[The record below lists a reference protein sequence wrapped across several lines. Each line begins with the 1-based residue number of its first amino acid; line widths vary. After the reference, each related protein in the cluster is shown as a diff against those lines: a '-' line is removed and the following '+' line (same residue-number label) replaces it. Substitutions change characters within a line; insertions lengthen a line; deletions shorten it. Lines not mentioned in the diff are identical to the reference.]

1 MFWTLQHA
9 IHLTTTRPR
18 YFMRVSEFFLSSDK
32 ILVNSRRGNRPMW
45 SETLRRQHP
54 LQFFRT
60 SFSDFYSI
68 KNWFLVLFFSV
79 ILLTEKR
86 RENFFSFSLKENL
99 FLFFLTSLPLTDSV
113 SFGTKFGTFP
123 SNFGPFFWR
132 KNWSPLK
139 ILRLQIKGKWANIF
153 AWNIFNCIFHIVSV
167 LDR

>member
-1 MFWTLQHA
+1 MFRTLQHT

-86 RENFFSFSLKENL
+86 RENFFFFFSQRKFVPFFLDIVTPDWFSFIWYQIWDFSLKFWSIL
-99 FLFFLTSLPLTDSV
+99 LTKKLISTEDPTA
-113 SFGTKFGTFP
+113 P
-123 SNFGPFFWR
+123 NR
-132 KNWSPLK
+132 
-139 ILRLQIKGKWANIF
+139 R
-153 AWNIFNCIFHIVSV
+153 
-167 LDR
+167 

>member
-1 MFWTLQHA
+1 MLFLTLQHT
-9 IHLTTTRPR
+9 IPLTTTRPR

-79 ILLTEKR
+79 ILLTEKGER
-86 RENFFSFSLKENL
+86 IFFLFLSKKICSFFSWHRYPWLIQFHLVPNLGLFPQILVHSFDEKTDLHWRSYGSKSKVSEQTYLLEIFSI
-99 FLFFLTSLPLTDSV
+99 V
-113 SFGTKFGTFP
+113 TF
-123 SNFGPFFWR
+123 
-132 KNWSPLK
+132 
-139 ILRLQIKGKWANIF
+139 I
-153 AWNIFNCIFHIVSV
+153 
-167 LDR
+167 